1 MRKYGF
7 GLAALTAAAVAT
19 PAMSAVVFS
28 DNMDSGAGWSLLSG
42 GDGDHAAT
50 FGYDYSADGIPEA
63 PNSIG
68 GAATSGVKL
77 EANIVTPAAGAFF
90 TLVPTGQNFTGA
102 HTLRFDAWM
111 NFDADER
118 VGDAVGTTEFLGGGL
133 GHDSATADVA
143 SGAQAIATGEGGSGS
158 DWRVFKSAPQFFVPA
173 TGMAAGDRNG
183 ANAYYSDYLPGGV
196 LPPAAQGQ
204 TGLFGSVAGSP
215 GLQWITWLISTD
227 GSGIVNIDIRKPG
240 SPNLRIATLDC
251 NDTTDGSSGCTT
263 DGNISLFYADFFS
276 SVSPRADLTFGVIDN
291 VVVTDV
297 PEPASL
303 ALMGLGGL
311 AMIRRKR

>member
-1 MRKYGF
+1 
-7 GLAALTAAAVAT
+7 
-19 PAMSAVVFS
+19 MSAVVFS
-28 DNMDSGAGWSLLSG
+28 DNMDSGAGWG
-42 GDGDHAAT
+42 VNAITADNAAT

-63 PNSIG
+63 PNSVG

-77 EANIVTPAAGAFF
+77 ESNITAGALDGF
-90 TLVPTGQNFTGA
+90 TLYPIGQSFSGA
-102 HTLRFDAWM
+102 YTLQFDAWM

-118 VGDAVGTTEFLGGGL
+118 VGDANGTTEFLGGGI
-133 GHDSATADVA
+133 GYNNTSADIG
-143 SGAQAIATGEGGSGS
+143 SGAQAITTGEGGSGS
-158 DWRVFKSAPQFFVPA
+158 DWRVFKSPPAFFLPA
-173 TGMAAGDRNG
+173 AAMTAGDRNG
-183 ANAYYSDYLPGGV
+183 SNAHYSNYLTGSI
-196 LPPAAQGQ
+196 LPPVEQGQ

-251 NDTTDGSSGCTT
+251 NDTSDGSSGCTT

-276 SVSPRADLTFGVIDN
+276 SVSPRPDLTFGVIDN
-291 VVVTDV
+291 VVVSDI
-297 PEPASL
+297 PEPASV